1 MYIKHYMQIILSPG
15 AQPHVTVDIQLPHR
29 DRGKNR
35 VKIEKH
41 ASRYTKIYN
50 YEYLASLR
58 IIP

>member
-1 MYIKHYMQIILSPG
+1 MQIILSPG